1 MTAGA
6 ATSAPRTVDLHMHST
21 ASDGAR
27 APEDVVAAARAAGIA
42 AIALTDHDTVAGLDA
57 ARRAGEALGVRV
69 ITGVELSSEEGGR
82 EVHVLGLHLRRAE
95 AIESTMVSLRETRVE
110 RARRMVEKL
119 NALGVPVTFEA
130 VQSEAGSGAIGRPHV
145 ARAIVAGGWALEPRE
160 VFDRWLG
167 HGRPANVPKARLTVA
182 EAIRLVHDAG
192 GLAVIAH
199 PGPDTT
205 RARLERWAGEGLD
218 GVEVWH
224 PSHVPDEIRRLRA
237 LADHL
242 GLVASGGSD
251 WHGAS
256 DGPRTIGVMRVPYEV
271 LEAQEARLAARDRGE
286 RASPPARSA

>member
-6 ATSAPRTVDLHMHST
+6 ATVAPRTVDLHMHST

-27 APEDVVAAARAAGIA
+27 VPEEVVAAARAAGIT

-57 ARRAGEALGVRV
+57 ARRAGDALGVRV
-69 ITGVELSSEEGGR
+69 ITGVELSAEEGGR
-82 EVHVLGLHLRRAE
+82 EVHLLGLHLGNPG
-95 AIESTMVSLRETRVE
+95 AIEGTMASLRDARVD

-119 NALGVPVTFEA
+119 NALGIPVSFDA
-130 VQSEAGSGAIGRPHV
+130 VQSEAGIGAIGRPHV
-145 ARAIVAGGWALEPRE
+145 ARAIVAGGWALDARE

-192 GLAVIAH
+192 GLAVAAH
-199 PGPDTT
+199 PGPETT
-205 RARLERWAGEGLD
+205 RTRLERWGAEGLD

-224 PSHVPDEIRRLRA
+224 PSHFPDEIRRLRA

-251 WHGAS
+251 WHGAT
-256 DGPRTIGVMRVPYEV
+256 DGPRTIGVMHVPYEV
-271 LEAQEARLAARDRGE
+271 LEAQEARLAARDGGE
-286 RASPPARSA
+286 HATPPARSA